1 MAIIKIKLINDRACI
16 INLNKV
22 QTLRHLSEDDDGDCE
37 LQLNGTKIGYV
48 HGEDA
53 AKNLINNIGKLLS
66 AIEFDNRGNIV
77 GNVVENYEGELWK

>member
-1 MAIIKIKLINDRACI
+1 MAVIKIKLIGNRDCI
-16 INLNKV
+16 INLDKF
-22 QTLRHLSEDDDGDCE
+22 QSLRYLGEDDDGDCE

-53 AKNLINNIGKLLS
+53 AKNLINNIGKALS

-77 GNVVENYEGELWK
+77 ENCEEELWK